1 MTSRYKLLAVDLDGT
16 LLDARGHPHPK
27 DVRAIRALEGTGVAI
42 TIITGRLYSGTK
54 QAAQIL
60 GIIGPVA
67 CVDGSHVVS
76 TATHTTL
83 FHRGIQGEHA
93 RRLRDSL
100 ARRGPAAF
108 VFARDVVVHD
118 EAGTPYVEYVTT
130 WSNDLT
136 FVDSVIAH
144 DAWEQEEGVTAVV
157 AVGTMQQITGAAEDI
172 AREMPGAAHVAT
184 FPTRRIEGSWGMVV
198 RASGGDKGSALEWI
212 ADHYQVPMDRTVAVG
227 DWLNDVP
234 MLAAAGRSFA
244 MGQAPEQVRK
254 VATDILEETALEGGG
269 IARAIELAFD
279 VRVP

>member
-1 MTSRYKLLAVDLDGT
+1 
-16 LLDARGHPHPK
+16 
-27 DVRAIRALEGTGVAI
+27 
-42 TIITGRLYSGTK
+42 
-54 QAAQIL
+54 
-60 GIIGPVA
+60 
-67 CVDGSHVVS
+67 VDGSHVVS

-93 RRLRDSL
+93 RRLRDSI

-108 VFARDVVVHD
+108 VFARDAVVHD

-144 DAWEQEEGVTAVV
+144 ESWEHAEGVTAVV
-157 AVGTMQQITGAAEDI
+157 AVGSMQQIIGAAEDI
-172 AREMPGAAHVAT
+172 EREMPGAAHVAT

-212 ADHYQVPMDRTVAVG
+212 ADHYDVPMAQTVAIG

-234 MLAAAGRSFA
+234 MLAVAGRSFA
-244 MGQAPEQVRK
+244 MGQAPEQVRN
-254 VATDILEETALEGGG
+254 VATDVLDETALEGGG
-269 IARAIELAFD
+269 IAKAIEIAFG